1 MDTEQTNREINPF
14 ERFQLENSLHFK
26 QMHGYKM
33 ENIVTFSIAYI
44 TLSESFQTMP
54 VGTCE
59 G

>member
-1 MDTEQTNREINPF
+1 MDTEQRNREINQF
-14 ERFQLENSLHFK
+14 EGFQLENSCFK
-26 QMHGYKM
+26 QMHGYRM

-54 VGTCE
+54 VGICE

>member
-1 MDTEQTNREINPF
+1 MDTEQTNGNKSIRRVSDRELVF
-14 ERFQLENSLHFK
+14 HFK

-54 VGTCE
+54 VGICE